1 MIDLKSLHSFD
12 YVYTIDIE
20 EGLLTGIYT
29 VKTYSVLNVYTN
41 HFTAYEVD
49 LNKQKIVV
57 SDFSTGTDL
66 NNHNDYFFEHTAE
79 FKIHTYALDEVYSNV
94 DSLLK
99 AVKEKLGKAL
109 CPDDEFII

>member
-1 MIDLKSLHSFD
+1 MIDLKNLHSFD

-57 SDFSTGTDL
+57 SDFSAGT
-66 NNHNDYFFEHTAE
+66 E
-79 FKIHTYALDEVYSNV
+79 FKNHTYALDEVYSNV

>member
-1 MIDLKSLHSFD
+1 MIDLKNLHSFD

-20 EGLLTGIYT
+20 EGLLTVIYT

-57 SDFSTGTDL
+57 SDFSAGTDFK
-66 NNHNDYFFEHTAE
+66 NHMH
-79 FKIHTYALDEVYSNV
+79 ALDEVYSNV

>member
-1 MIDLKSLHSFD
+1 MIDLKNLHSFD

-57 SDFSTGTDL
+57 SDFSAVT
-66 NNHNDYFFEHTAE
+66 E
-79 FKIHTYALDEVYSNV
+79 FKNHMYALDKVYSNV

-99 AVKEKLGKAL
+99 AVKEKLGKEL